1 LFRIIGVGGVMHI
14 GATEIIVI
22 LVLFFLLFGAKKLPE
37 AARSFAKS
45 LKIFKKEM
53 HSVSEDFKVE
63 SDEKQDENEVPEGP
77 SKQK

>member
-1 LFRIIGVGGVMHI
+1 MHI

-63 SDEKQDENEVPEGP
+63 SDEKQDINGDSQGTTKP
-77 SKQK
+77 Q

>member
-1 LFRIIGVGGVMHI
+1 MHI

-63 SDEKQDENEVPEGP
+63 SNEKQDIDGDSEGTTKP
-77 SKQK
+77 Q

>member
-1 LFRIIGVGGVMHI
+1 MHI

-63 SDEKQDENEVPEGP
+63 SDEKQDVDGDSEGTDRP
-77 SKQK
+77 Q

>member
-1 LFRIIGVGGVMHI
+1 MHI

-63 SDEKQDENEVPEGP
+63 SDEKQDIDGDSEGTTKP
-77 SKQK
+77 Q